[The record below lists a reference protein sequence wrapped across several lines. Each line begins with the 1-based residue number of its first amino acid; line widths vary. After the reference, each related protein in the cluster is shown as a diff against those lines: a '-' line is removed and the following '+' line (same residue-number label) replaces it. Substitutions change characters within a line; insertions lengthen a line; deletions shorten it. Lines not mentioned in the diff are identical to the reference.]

1 MWNRAASPR
10 NLSLRAVSDYK
21 ASNKDKTR
29 VPLMKPI
36 LDAVESIEHVR
47 RRGML
52 FILSSPSGAGKT
64 TLAKRLMQADPA
76 VTLSV
81 SATTRKPREG
91 EVDGV
96 DYHFVD
102 KDAFAKMVVDGEML
116 EHATVFDNYY
126 GSPRAPVEKVL
137 TEGRDVLFDVDWQ
150 GAQQI
155 RDSMKEDVVSV
166 FILPP
171 SVEALEQRLRN
182 RGLDDEATIQH
193 RMDKSIAEM
202 LHWPEYD
209 YVLINAD
216 LDTCTTQLGSVLA
229 AERLKLSRRKEGLET
244 MFDRL
249 KGD

>member
-102 KDAFAKMVVDGEML
+102 KDTFAKMVVDGEML

-171 SVEALEQRLRN
+171 SVEALEERLRN

>member
-1 MWNRAASPR
+1 
-10 NLSLRAVSDYK
+10 
-21 ASNKDKTR
+21 
-29 VPLMKPI
+29 MKPI
-36 LDAVESIEHVR
+36 LDAVESIEQVR

-64 TLAKRLMQADPA
+64 TLAKRLMEADPD

-96 DYHFVD
+96 DYHFVT
-102 KDAFAKMVVDGEML
+102 KDAFAKMAVEGEML

-137 TEGRDVLFDVDWQ
+137 AEGRDVLFDVDWQ

-155 RDSMKEDVVSV
+155 RDSMKDDVVSV

-171 SVEALEQRLRN
+171 SVEELEARLRN
-182 RGLDDEATIQH
+182 RGLDDDATIRN

-216 LDTCTTQLGSVLA
+216 LETCGSQLGSVLA
-229 AERLKLSRRKEGLET
+229 AERLKRTRREEGLGT
-244 MFDRL
+244 MFDRI
-249 KGD
+249 KGV

>member
-1 MWNRAASPR
+1 
-10 NLSLRAVSDYK
+10 
-21 ASNKDKTR
+21 
-29 VPLMKPI
+29 MKPI
-36 LDAVESIEHVR
+36 LDAVESIEQVR

-81 SATTRKPREG
+81 SATTRKPRDG

-102 KDAFAKMVVDGEML
+102 KDQFSKMVIDGEML

-126 GSPRAPVEKVL
+126 GSPRGPVEKVL
-137 TEGRDVLFDVDWQ
+137 GEGHDVLFDVDWQ

-171 SVEALEQRLRN
+171 SVDALEDRLRK
-182 RGLDDEATIQH
+182 RGLDDDETIRR
-193 RMDKSIAEM
+193 RMEKSIAEM

-229 AERLKLSRRKEGLET
+229 AERLKLSRRREGLET
-244 MFDRL
+244 MFDRI
-249 KGD
+249 KGV

>member
-1 MWNRAASPR
+1 
-10 NLSLRAVSDYK
+10 
-21 ASNKDKTR
+21 
-29 VPLMKPI
+29 MKPI

-64 TLAKRLMQADPA
+64 TLAKALLRADPA

-81 SATTRKPREG
+81 SATTRAPREG
-91 EVDGV
+91 EADGK
-96 DYHFVD
+96 DYHFVTRD
-102 KDAFAKMVVDGEML
+102 RFSEMVLNGEML
-116 EHATVFDNYY
+116 EHAEVFGNFY
-126 GSPRAPVEKVL
+126 GSPKAPVEAVL
-137 TEGRDVLFDVDWQ
+137 AEGRDVLFDVDWQ

-155 RDSMKEDVVSV
+155 RDSMKADVVSV

-171 SVEALEQRLRN
+171 SVEALEARLRK
-182 RGLDDEATIQH
+182 RGLDDEATIQG
-193 RMDKSIAEM
+193 RMGKAIAEM

-229 AERLKLSRRKEGLET
+229 AERLRLTRRREGLET

-249 KGD
+249 QGA

>member
-1 MWNRAASPR
+1 
-10 NLSLRAVSDYK
+10 
-21 ASNKDKTR
+21 
-29 VPLMKPI
+29 MKPI
-36 LDAVESIEHVR
+36 LDAVESIEQVR

-64 TLAKRLMQADPA
+64 TLAKRLMEADPD

-81 SATTRKPREG
+81 SATTRQPREG

-102 KDAFAKMVVDGEML
+102 KDAFSKMVVDGQML

-137 TEGRDVLFDVDWQ
+137 AKGRDVLFDVDWQ

-155 RDSMKEDVVSV
+155 RDSMKDDVVSV

-171 SVEALEQRLRN
+171 SVEELEARLRN
-182 RGLDDEATIQH
+182 RGLDDDTTIRK
-193 RMDKSIAEM
+193 RMDKSLAEM
-202 LHWPEYD
+202 EHWPEYD
-209 YVLINAD
+209 YVLINSD
-216 LDTCTTQLGSVLA
+216 LAACESQLGAVLA
-229 AERLKLSRRKEGLET
+229 AERLKRARREEGLNAMYARIEAE
-244 MFDRL
+244 
-249 KGD
+249 

>member
-1 MWNRAASPR
+1 
-10 NLSLRAVSDYK
+10 
-21 ASNKDKTR
+21 
-29 VPLMKPI
+29 MKPI
-36 LDAVESIEHVR
+36 LDAVESIEQVR

-64 TLAKRLMQADPA
+64 TLAKRLMEADPD

-81 SATTRKPREG
+81 SATTRQPREG

-102 KDAFAKMVVDGEML
+102 KDAFSKMVVDGQML

-137 TEGRDVLFDVDWQ
+137 AKGRDVLFDVDWQ

-155 RDSMKEDVVSV
+155 RDSMKDDVVSV

-171 SVEALEQRLRN
+171 SVEELEARLRN
-182 RGLDDEATIQH
+182 RGLDDDTTIRK
-193 RMDKSIAEM
+193 RMDKSLAEM
-202 LHWPEYD
+202 EHWPEYD
-209 YVLINAD
+209 YVLINSD
-216 LDTCTTQLGSVLA
+216 LATCESQLGAVLA
-229 AERLKLSRRKEGLET
+229 AERLKRARREEGLNAMYARIEAE
-244 MFDRL
+244 
-249 KGD
+249 

>member
-1 MWNRAASPR
+1 
-10 NLSLRAVSDYK
+10 
-21 ASNKDKTR
+21 
-29 VPLMKPI
+29 
-36 LDAVESIEHVR
+36 
-47 RRGML
+47 ML

-64 TLAKRLMQADPA
+64 TLARRLMKADPA

-81 SATTRKPREG
+81 SATTRKPRDG

-102 KDAFAKMVVDGEML
+102 KDVFAKMVVEGAML

-126 GSPRAPVEKVL
+126 GSPRAPVEAVL
-137 TEGRDVLFDVDWQ
+137 AEGRDVLFDVDWQ

-171 SVEALEQRLRN
+171 SVEALESRLRN
-182 RGLDDEATIQH
+182 RGLDDDATIRG
-193 RMDKSIAEM
+193 RMDKAIAEM

-209 YVLINAD
+209 YVLIN
-216 LDTCTTQLGSVLA
+216 
-229 AERLKLSRRKEGLET
+229 
-244 MFDRL
+244 
-249 KGD
+249 

>member
-1 MWNRAASPR
+1 
-10 NLSLRAVSDYK
+10 
-21 ASNKDKTR
+21 
-29 VPLMKPI
+29 MKPI

-64 TLAKRLMQADPA
+64 TLAKRLMLADPA

-81 SATTRKPREG
+81 SATTRQPREG

-102 KDAFAKMVVDGEML
+102 KDQFAKMVVEGEML

-126 GSPRAPVEKVL
+126 GSPRAPVERVL
-137 TEGRDVLFDVDWQ
+137 AEGRDVLFDVDWQ

-155 RDSMKEDVVSV
+155 RDSMKDDVVSV

-171 SVEALEQRLRN
+171 TVEALEARLRK
-182 RGLDDEATIQH
+182 RGLDDDETIRH
-193 RMDKSIAEM
+193 RMDKSINEM

-209 YVLINAD
+209 YVLINAE
-216 LDTCTTQLGSVLA
+216 LETCESQLGSVLA
-229 AERLKLSRRKEGLET
+229 AERLKRTRREEGLNT
-244 MFDRL
+244 MFDRI
-249 KGD
+249 KGA

>member
-1 MWNRAASPR
+1 
-10 NLSLRAVSDYK
+10 
-21 ASNKDKTR
+21 
-29 VPLMKPI
+29 MKPI

-64 TLAKRLMQADPA
+64 TLARRLMQADPA

-81 SATTRKPREG
+81 SATTRKPRDG

-96 DYHFVD
+96 DYHFVT

-126 GSPRAPVEKVL
+126 GSPRGPVEAVL
-137 TEGRDVLFDVDWQ
+137 AEGRDVLFDVDWQ

-171 SVEALEQRLRN
+171 SVEALETRLRN
-182 RGLDDEATIQH
+182 RGLDDDATIRN

-216 LDTCTTQLGSVLA
+216 LETCESQLGSVLA
-229 AERLKLSRRKEGLET
+229 AERLKRTRREEGLST
-244 MFDRL
+244 MFDRI
-249 KGD
+249 KGV

>member
-1 MWNRAASPR
+1 
-10 NLSLRAVSDYK
+10 
-21 ASNKDKTR
+21 
-29 VPLMKPI
+29 MKPI
-36 LDAVESIEHVR
+36 LDAVESIEQVR

-64 TLAKRLMQADPA
+64 TLAKRLMEADPD

-81 SATTRKPREG
+81 SATTRQPREG

-102 KDAFAKMVVDGEML
+102 KDAFAKMVVEGEML

-137 TEGRDVLFDVDWQ
+137 AEGRDVLFDVDWQ

-155 RDSMKEDVVSV
+155 RDSMKDDVVSV

-171 SVEALEQRLRN
+171 SVEELEARLRN
-182 RGLDDEATIQH
+182 RGLDDDATIRK
-193 RMDKSIAEM
+193 RMDKSLAEM

-216 LDTCTTQLGSVLA
+216 LETCESQLGSVLA
-229 AERLKLSRRKEGLET
+229 AERLKRARREEGLST
-244 MFDRL
+244 MFDRIQA
-249 KGD
+249 G

>member
-1 MWNRAASPR
+1 
-10 NLSLRAVSDYK
+10 
-21 ASNKDKTR
+21 
-29 VPLMKPI
+29 MKPI
-36 LDAVESIEHVR
+36 LDAVESIEYVR

-64 TLAKRLMQADPA
+64 TLAKRLMEADPQ

-81 SATTRKPREG
+81 SATTRQPRAG

-96 DYHFVD
+96 DYHFVS
-102 KDAFAKMVVDGEML
+102 KDEFSKMVVEGEML

-137 TEGRDVLFDVDWQ
+137 GEGRDVLFDVDWQ

-155 RDSMKEDVVSV
+155 RDSMKDDVVSV

-171 SVEALEQRLRN
+171 SVEELEARLRN
-182 RGLDDEATIQH
+182 RGLDDDATIRN

-209 YVLINAD
+209 YVLINTD
-216 LDTCTTQLGSVLA
+216 LDVCASQLGSVLA
-229 AERLKLSRRKEGLET
+229 AERLKRARREEGLNS
-244 MFDRL
+244 MFDRI
-249 KGD
+249 KAG

>member
-1 MWNRAASPR
+1 
-10 NLSLRAVSDYK
+10 
-21 ASNKDKTR
+21 
-29 VPLMKPI
+29 MKPI

-64 TLAKRLMQADPA
+64 TLAKALLRADPA

-81 SATTRKPREG
+81 SATTRAPREG
-91 EVDGV
+91 EVDGK
-96 DYHFVD
+96 DYHFVTRD
-102 KDAFAKMVVDGEML
+102 RFSEMVLNGEML
-116 EHATVFDNYY
+116 EHAEVFGNFY
-126 GSPRAPVEKVL
+126 GSPRGPVEAVL
-137 TEGRDVLFDVDWQ
+137 AEGRDVLFDVDWQ

-155 RDSMKEDVVSV
+155 RDSMKADVVSV

-171 SVEALEQRLRN
+171 SVEALEARLRK
-182 RGLDDEATIQH
+182 RGLDDEATIQG
-193 RMDKSIAEM
+193 RMGKAIAEM

-229 AERLKLSRRKEGLET
+229 AERLRLTRRREGLET

-249 KGD
+249 QGA

>member
-1 MWNRAASPR
+1 
-10 NLSLRAVSDYK
+10 
-21 ASNKDKTR
+21 
-29 VPLMKPI
+29 MKPI
-36 LDAVESIEHVR
+36 LDAVESIEQVR

-64 TLAKRLMQADPA
+64 TLAKRLMEADPD

-81 SATTRKPREG
+81 SATTRQPREG

-96 DYHFVD
+96 DYHFVT

-137 TEGRDVLFDVDWQ
+137 SEGRDVLFDVDWQ

-155 RDSMKEDVVSV
+155 RDSMKTDVVSV

-171 SVEALEQRLRN
+171 SVEELESRLRN
-182 RGLDDEATIQH
+182 RGLDDDATIRK
-193 RMDKSIAEM
+193 RMDKSLAEM
-202 LHWPEYD
+202 EHWPEYD
-209 YVLINAD
+209 YVLINSELKA
-216 LDTCTTQLGSVLA
+216 CESQLGSVLA
-229 AERLKLSRRKEGLET
+229 AERLKRRRREEGLNAMYARIEAE
-244 MFDRL
+244 
-249 KGD
+249 

>member
-1 MWNRAASPR
+1 
-10 NLSLRAVSDYK
+10 
-21 ASNKDKTR
+21 
-29 VPLMKPI
+29 MKPI
-36 LDAVESIEHVR
+36 LDAVESIEQVR

-64 TLAKRLMQADPA
+64 TLAKRLMDADPH

-81 SATTRKPREG
+81 SATTRQPREG

-96 DYHFVD
+96 DYHFVT

-137 TEGRDVLFDVDWQ
+137 SEGRDVLFDVDWQ

-155 RDSMKEDVVSV
+155 RDSMKNDVVSV

-171 SVEALEQRLRN
+171 SVEELESRLRN
-182 RGLDDEATIQH
+182 RGLDDDATIRK
-193 RMDKSIAEM
+193 RMDKSLAEM
-202 LHWPEYD
+202 EHWPEYD
-209 YVLINAD
+209 YVLINSELTA
-216 LDTCTTQLGSVLA
+216 CESQLGSVLA
-229 AERLKLSRRKEGLET
+229 AERLKRRRREEGLNAMYARIEAE
-244 MFDRL
+244 
-249 KGD
+249 

>member
-1 MWNRAASPR
+1 
-10 NLSLRAVSDYK
+10 
-21 ASNKDKTR
+21 
-29 VPLMKPI
+29 MKPI
-36 LDAVESIEHVR
+36 LDAVESIEQVR

-64 TLAKRLMQADPA
+64 TLARRLMEADPD

-96 DYHFVD
+96 DYHFVT
-102 KDAFAKMVVDGEML
+102 KDAFAKMAVEGEML

-137 TEGRDVLFDVDWQ
+137 AEGRDVLFDVDWQ

-155 RDSMKEDVVSV
+155 RDSMKDDVVSV

-171 SVEALEQRLRN
+171 SVEELEARLRN
-182 RGLDDEATIQH
+182 RGLDDDATIRN

-216 LDTCTTQLGSVLA
+216 LETCGSQLGSVLA
-229 AERLKLSRRKEGLET
+229 AERLKRTRREEGLGT
-244 MFDRL
+244 MFDRI
-249 KGD
+249 KGV

>member
-1 MWNRAASPR
+1 
-10 NLSLRAVSDYK
+10 
-21 ASNKDKTR
+21 
-29 VPLMKPI
+29 MKPI
-36 LDAVESIEHVR
+36 LDAVESIEQVR

-64 TLAKRLMQADPA
+64 TLAKRLMEADPD

-96 DYHFVD
+96 DYHFVN
-102 KDAFAKMVVDGEML
+102 KDEFAKMVVDGEML

-137 TEGRDVLFDVDWQ
+137 AEGRDVLFDVDWQ

-155 RDSMKEDVVSV
+155 RDSMKDDVVSV

-171 SVEALEQRLRN
+171 SVEELEARLRS
-182 RGLDDEATIQH
+182 RGLDDEATIRN

-202 LHWPEYD
+202 LNWPDYD
-209 YVLINAD
+209 YVLINTD
-216 LDTCTTQLGSVLA
+216 LDTCESQLGSVLA
-229 AERLKLSRRKEGLET
+229 AERLKKTRREEGLNS
-244 MFDRL
+244 MFDRI
-249 KGD
+249 KAG

>member
-1 MWNRAASPR
+1 
-10 NLSLRAVSDYK
+10 
-21 ASNKDKTR
+21 
-29 VPLMKPI
+29 MKPI

-64 TLAKRLMQADPA
+64 TLAKRLMAADPA

-91 EVDGV
+91 EVDGT
-96 DYHFVD
+96 DYHFVT
-102 KDAFAKMVVDGEML
+102 KDAFAKMVLDGEML
-116 EHATVFDNYY
+116 EHATVFDNHY

-137 TEGRDVLFDVDWQ
+137 AEGRDVLFDVDWQ
-150 GAQQI
+150 GARQI
-155 RDSMKEDVVSV
+155 RDSMKDDVVSV

-171 SVEALEQRLRN
+171 SVEALEDRLKK
-182 RGLDDEATIQH
+182 RGLDDEETIRR
-193 RMDKSIAEM
+193 RMEKSIAEM

-244 MFDRL
+244 MFDRI
-249 KGD
+249 KGI

>member
-1 MWNRAASPR
+1 
-10 NLSLRAVSDYK
+10 
-21 ASNKDKTR
+21 
-29 VPLMKPI
+29 MKPI
-36 LDAVESIEHVR
+36 LDAVESIEQVR

-64 TLAKRLMQADPA
+64 TLARRLMVADPA

-81 SATTRKPREG
+81 SATTRAPRDG
-91 EVDGV
+91 EVDGK
-96 DYHFVD
+96 DYHFVTRERFSD
-102 KDAFAKMVVDGEML
+102 MVLNGEML
-116 EHATVFDNYY
+116 EHAEVFGNFY
-126 GSPRAPVEKVL
+126 GSPRAPVEAVL
-137 TEGRDVLFDVDWQ
+137 AEGRDVLFDVDWQ

-171 SVEALEQRLRN
+171 SVEALEDRLRK
-182 RGLDDEATIQH
+182 RGLDDEATIRG
-193 RMDKSIAEM
+193 RMDKAIAEM

-216 LDTCTTQLGSVLA
+216 LETCTTQLGSVLA
-229 AERLKLSRRKEGLET
+229 AERLRLTRRREGLET

-249 KGD
+249 QGA